1 MITITTITTSSE
13 RPIETAKIAFIEA
26 REERLC
32 SAKFRAT
39 KRALLL
45 TKRDIMSGPDVLALP
60 VSGQALSVQAGML
73 LRLMEGGYAPKT
85 LLGASGGAI
94 IAALALATEWDAAK
108 MRKFLTTP
116 RETDIVKKHMM
127 SYIQAFFDSSFF
139 LRGPGLLNL
148 VADIVNVPW
157 ERFTQRELIFCA
169 FNSTKSET
177 ELFSTSTSAA
187 SILNGQCGPLRLFGV
202 SCSVHFIGDLP
213 AEKRNQTLNIA
224 LLATSSV
231 PLVLPPV
238 EWNGSYYLDGGV
250 AFSSP
255 LSPISAILD
264 MPQVMVLAPSNIDL
278 PLDPPQG
285 NLLNDAPT
293 IFGQFSRSTALQ
305 DRAFYLNRLGKGL
318 WNQQRDIT
326 GMVTA
331 DLQPLLS
338 QLQTHSKCLIECY
351 PLTPIDGST
360 TENLTWEDFYS
371 AWTTSWKS
379 FGYRIFTFT

>member
-1 MITITTITTSSE
+1 
-13 RPIETAKIAFIEA
+13 
-26 REERLC
+26 
-32 SAKFRAT
+32 
-39 KRALLL
+39 
-45 TKRDIMSGPDVLALP
+45 MSTPEILALP

-73 LRLMEGGYAPKT
+73 LRLMEGGYSPRI

-94 IAALALATEWDAAK
+94 IAALALACEWDSVK

-116 RETDIVKKHMM
+116 RETDIVRKHMM
-127 SYIQAFFDSSFF
+127 SYLQAFFDSSFF
-139 LRGPGLLNL
+139 LRGAGLLNL

-157 ERFTQRELIFCA
+157 ERFTGKELIFCA

-177 ELFSTSTSAA
+177 ELFSTSTSSA

-202 SCSVHFIGDLP
+202 SCSVHFIGDIP
-213 AEKRNQTLNIA
+213 AEKRNETLMNA

-264 MPQVMVLAPSNIDL
+264 MPRVMVLAPSNIDL
-278 PLDPPQG
+278 PLEPSQG
-285 NLLNDAPT
+285 NLLSDAPT

-318 WNQQRDIT
+318 WNQQRDVS
-326 GMVTA
+326 GVVKQ

-338 QLQTHSKCLIECY
+338 QMQNYANCMIECY

-360 TENLTWEDFYS
+360 TVNLTWEDFYE
-371 AWTTSWKS
+371 AWNLSWQS
-379 FGYRIFTFT
+379 FGYRIFTFN